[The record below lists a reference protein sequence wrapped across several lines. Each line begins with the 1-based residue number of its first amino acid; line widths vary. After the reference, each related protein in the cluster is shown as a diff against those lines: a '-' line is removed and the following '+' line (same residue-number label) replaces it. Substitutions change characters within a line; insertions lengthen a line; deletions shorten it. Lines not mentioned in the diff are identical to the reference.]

1 MYVVSVANSR
11 FMKIKIIIGLFW
23 VVCMSHGWLQ
33 AQPTREH
40 QDTSQVNRSRLRSLV
55 IGGGALYGAGLI
67 GLNEVWYKNTPRSS
81 FRFFDDSQ
89 EWKQVDK
96 VGHFYG
102 AYHFSLAA
110 SKAFRWT
117 GMSTKKSVF
126 WGAMTGIII
135 MTPIEI
141 LDGFSEEYGASWSD
155 FFVNI
160 GGGLFLYGQH
170 ALWNEVR
177 IHPKFSFHRTGFA
190 PQRPALLGKSLSEE
204 ILKDYNGQTYWL
216 SVDVDKFL
224 PKGNRYPKWLNVAVG
239 YGAENMIFAQDH
251 QNQEVGL
258 RPYRQFYLSLDW
270 DLTAIKTR
278 SKFLKTLIYFVNMIH
293 LPAPALSFSAEKGW
307 QLHAWYY

>member
-1 MYVVSVANSR
+1 MRTYSR
-11 FMKIKIIIGLFW
+11 IIFLCLVLCFVFRI
-23 VVCMSHGWLQ
+23 STQ
-33 AQPTREH
+33 AQPIASK
-40 QDTSQVNRSRLRSLV
+40 DTSQINRTRLNTLV
-55 IGGGALYGAGLI
+55 IGGSALYGAGLI
-67 GLNEVWYKNTPRSS
+67 GLNEVWYKNNPRTS
-81 FRFFDDSQ
+81 FHFFDDSQ

-110 SKAFRWT
+110 SKAFQWT
-117 GMSTKKSVF
+117 GMSQKKSIF
-126 WGAMTGIII
+126 WGAMTGIVV

-141 LDGFSEEYGASWSD
+141 LDGFSAEYGASLSD

-160 GGGLFLYGQH
+160 GGAMFLYGQH

-177 IHPKFSFHRTGFA
+177 IHPKFSFHRTAFA
-190 PQRPALLGKSLSEE
+190 PQRPELLGKSFSEE
-204 ILKDYNGQTYWL
+204 ILKDYNGQTYWF

-239 YGAENMIFAQDH
+239 YGAENMIFAQDR

-258 RPYRQFYLSLDW
+258 RPYRQFYLSLDL

-278 SKFLKTLIYFVNMIH
+278 NKFLKTLIYFVNMIH

-307 QLHAWYY
+307 RLHAWYY